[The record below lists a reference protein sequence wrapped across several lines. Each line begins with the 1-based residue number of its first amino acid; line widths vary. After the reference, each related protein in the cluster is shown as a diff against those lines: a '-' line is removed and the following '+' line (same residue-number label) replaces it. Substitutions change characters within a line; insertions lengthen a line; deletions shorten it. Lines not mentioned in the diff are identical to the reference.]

1 MKRGIPL
8 LGVTG
13 QHRPSGQRE
22 IFFMDIKATLEKI
35 ARGTTEIINPENLEK
50 KLIDSAK
57 KKRPLKVKAGFD
69 PTAPD
74 IHLGHVVLLRKIRQ
88 FQDLGHDVYFLIGDF
103 TAQVGDPSGRDQL
116 RVKMDPKVIAQNAK
130 TYKKQVFKVLDAK
143 KTKVVFNSDWLGK
156 LSSQEILELTAH
168 STVAQMLA
176 RSDFKKRFED
186 KKEISILEFI
196 YPLLQGYDSVHL
208 KADIE
213 LGGSDQ
219 KFNLLMG
226 RELQEVFKQEPQ
238 VVIMTP
244 LLEGTDGVKKMS
256 KSLGNY
262 IGINE
267 PPQEIFG
274 KVMSISDELMWRY
287 YEVLTECDLKE
298 IKALHPKEAKMKLG
312 KIIVAQFWGD
322 KEAESA
328 RAGFEKVFSQQETPD
343 EMREHK
349 ISAGE
354 KESLVDV
361 LVASRLAASKNEA
374 RRLLKQGAISFE
386 GQKLESEDWELRPG
400 VLKVGKRRFLRI
412 TP

>member
-1 MKRGIPL
+1 
-8 LGVTG
+8 
-13 QHRPSGQRE
+13 
-22 IFFMDIKATLEKI
+22 MDIKAILEKI
-35 ARGTTEIINPENLEK
+35 ARGTAEIISRENLEK
-50 KLIDSAK
+50 KLIDSQK
-57 KKRPLKVKAGFD
+57 NKRPLRVKAGFD

-74 IHLGHVVLLRKIRQ
+74 IHLGHVVLLRKLRQ
-88 FQDLGHDVYFLIGDF
+88 FQELGHEVYFLIGDF

-116 RVKMDPKVIAQNAK
+116 RVKMDPKVIAENAK

-226 RELQEVFKQEPQ
+226 RQLQEVFKQEPQ
-238 VVIMTP
+238 VVVMTP

-274 KVMSISDELMWRY
+274 KVMSITDELMWRY
-287 YEVLTECDLKE
+287 YEVLTDCDLAKV
-298 IKALHPKEAKMKLG
+298 KSLHPKEAKLQLG
-312 KIIVAQFWGD
+312 EIIVTQFWGES
-322 KEAESA
+322 EARSA
-328 RAGFEKVFSQQETPD
+328 RAGFEKVFSQQETP
-343 EMREHK
+343 EEITEYK
-349 ISAGE
+349 IKDKES
-354 KESLVDV
+354 ESLVDV
-361 LVASRLAASKNEA
+361 LMVSRLAASKNEA
-374 RRLLKQGAISFE
+374 RRLLKQGAVSFE
-386 GQKLESEDWELRPG
+386 GQKLESEGWKLRPG
-400 VLKVGKRRFLRI
+400 VLKIGKRRFLKLVF
-412 TP
+412 